1 MRDILKYPGEKS
13 DEKFLPAWE
22 RSLESFAV
30 SAAWEVA
37 EPPQDSSVLHQEGQA
52 WEGSGLLSL
61 PWGLLGREKA
71 RVPVVT
77 GVDFLQEWMGA
88 WRT

>member
-1 MRDILKYPGEKS
+1 MRN
-13 DEKFLPAWE
+13 F
-22 RSLESFAV
+22 SLESFAV

-37 EPPQDSSVLHQEGQA
+37 GPPQDSSVLHQEGQA

-61 PWGLLGREKA
+61 PWGLSGRETA

-88 WRT
+88 WRRT